1 MQLHNS
7 GSTGDSL
14 MICISTS
21 LRKTKLQKLVMAGT
35 VIITPA
41 QSVMGLARKK

>member
-7 GSTGDSL
+7 ENTGDSL

-21 LRKTKLQKLVMAGT
+21 LRKKKLQKLVMAGK
-35 VIITPA
+35 
-41 QSVMGLARKK
+41 LL